1 MSKENILTLENVHKE
16 YMQGKTCIEVLKNV
30 NLAVNAGEMV
40 AIVGNSGCGKST
52 LLHIAGLLD
61 APKEGKV
68 KICNID
74 CSDKDVKKNTLRL
87 NNIGFVY
94 QYHHL
99 LKDFSAREN
108 VAMPK
113 IISGASYASSLKEAD
128 VLLIKL
134 GLENR
139 LYNLPG
145 ELSGGEQQRV
155 AIARCLI
162 NSPKIILADEPTGN
176 LDPVT
181 SEEVFKLFVEH
192 ASSNGAAII
201 MVTHNHALANR
212 MHKAY
217 ELKFGLLQPIILDNL
232 TKI

>member
-1 MSKENILTLENVHKE
+1 MSKENILILENVHKE
-16 YMQGKTCIEVLKNV
+16 YTQGKIRVEVLKNV
-30 NLAVNAGEMV
+30 NLTVNAGEMV

-61 APKEGKV
+61 APVSGKV

-74 CSDKDVKKNTLRL
+74 CSDKNLEKNTLRL
-87 NNIGFVY
+87 DNIGFVY

-113 IISGASYASSLKEAD
+113 IISGASYAFSVKEAD
-128 VLLIKL
+128 TLLIKL
-134 GLENR
+134 GLKDR

-155 AIARCLI
+155 AIDRK
-162 NSPKIILADEPTGN
+162 S
-176 LDPVT
+176 V
-181 SEEVFKLFVEH
+181 V
-192 ASSNGAAII
+192 
-201 MVTHNHALANR
+201 
-212 MHKAY
+212 
-217 ELKFGLLQPIILDNL
+217 
-232 TKI
+232 